1 MNKKI
6 REKLD
11 SLDLKSLFLTILF
24 FSIGLFLFFYFIDFR
39 DKLRTGDEENFKG
52 QTNGKIL
59 TVEIGERIKQS
70 KWTGTE
76 IYVDSYKVKYQFQYQ
91 GQTFENIDIIPTTVK
106 NQKLIKKLLDD
117 GANNVI
123 SVKFDTS
130 DPNRSLLIETE

>member
-6 REKLD
+6 RETLD
-11 SLDLKSLFLTILF
+11 SWDLKSLFLTILL

-39 DKLRTGDEENFKG
+39 DRLRTGDEENFKG

-59 TVEIGERIKQS
+59 TVEKGERIKQS

-91 GQTFENIDIIPTTVK
+91 GQTFENVDIIPTTVK
-106 NQKLIKKLLDD
+106 NQKLINNILDK
-117 GANNVI
+117 GTEKEFL
-123 SVKFDTS
+123 VKFDTS
-130 DPNRSLLIETE
+130 DPNRSLLIVTE